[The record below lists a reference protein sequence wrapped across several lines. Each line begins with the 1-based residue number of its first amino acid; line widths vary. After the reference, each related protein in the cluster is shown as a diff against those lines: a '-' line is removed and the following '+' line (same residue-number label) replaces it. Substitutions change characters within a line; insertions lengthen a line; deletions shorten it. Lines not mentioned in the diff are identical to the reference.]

1 MRVCLIQVPPAS
13 EADKHWARFP
23 ILGLAYVAAAIERAG
38 HEVILLDGK
47 LDELSE
53 DEIVERAAAA
63 RADLIGFTCMTVE
76 FPSVVRVAGR
86 LKPLCEAPIIAGGAH
101 VNAVGAQALEDCAHL
116 DLVCKGE
123 GEDLILELIEAIE
136 GRASLA
142 DIPGLS
148 YREGGAVVSNPT
160 RPYPKDYDRLAYPA
174 WHLFRVGEEI
184 PVLTHRGCPYRCTF
198 CGHNSGFKA
207 RFRSVDNVLDEI
219 SQVVARFEP
228 SVIRFEDETF
238 GLDLKRTKAILA
250 GIMER
255 GLHRK
260 VSFSAQTR
268 VDRADGEFM
277 AMLRDANFKTL
288 ELGVET
294 GNAEVMKRIRK
305 GITLEQVEAAVALAK
320 REGLRVWCKFII
332 GHPHETRATAMDTVR
347 FITKLN
353 PHQLSVSIM
362 TPFPGTPIHDM
373 AMKGEG
379 GYRVLT
385 DDWSAFDKYSTG
397 ALELVE
403 LPLHRLKMLQLL
415 CYLSLYLRNGR
426 LIELVKLVVA
436 HRALAVQLALGPLRS
451 FRSRTRAAP
460 QPVAAE

>member
-23 ILGLAYVAAAIERAG
+23 ILGLAYIAAAIERAG
-38 HEVILLDGK
+38 HEVVLLDGK

-53 DEIVERAAAA
+53 DEIIERAEAA
-63 RADLIGFTCMTVE
+63 RADLVGFTCMTVE
-76 FPSVVRVAGR
+76 FPSVARIAGR
-86 LKPLCEAPIIAGGAH
+86 LKQRCTVPIIAGGAH
-101 VNAVGAQALEDCAHL
+101 VNAVGAQALEDCPHL
-116 DLVCKGE
+116 DFVCKGE
-123 GEDLILELIEAIE
+123 GEDLILEFIDALQGQGSYAE
-136 GRASLA
+136 
-142 DIPGLS
+142 IPGLC
-148 YREGGAVVSNPT
+148 YRVGGDVVSNPT

-207 RFRSVDNVLDEI
+207 RFRSVDNVLGEI
-219 SQVVARFEP
+219 TEVVARFRP

-268 VDRADGEFM
+268 VDRVDAEFM
-277 AMLRDANFKTL
+277 AMLKEANFETL

-305 GITLEQVEAAVALAK
+305 GITLEQVESAVALAN

-332 GHPHETRATAMDTVR
+332 GHPHETWATAMDTVR

-353 PHQLSVSIM
+353 PRQLSVSIM
-362 TPFPGTPIHDM
+362 TPFPGTPIHAM

-385 DDWSAFDKYSTG
+385 EDWSAFDKYSTG

-403 LPLHRLKMLQLL
+403 LPLHQLKMLQLL
-415 CYLSLYLRNGR
+415 CYLSLYVRNGR
-426 LIELVKLVVA
+426 IIELFNLIVS
-436 HRALAVQLALGPLRS
+436 HRALAVQLALGPVRS
-451 FRSRTRAAP
+451 FRSRSKPAL
-460 QPVAAE
+460 QPVPVQ